1 MHASTFLLPLYK
13 NMRTLQA
20 VTERCSIKKAVLKIF
35 ATFKETQLCQRF
47 FSNNFIK
54 KQTLAQVLSCE
65 FC

>member
-1 MHASTFLLPLYK
+1 MP
-13 NMRTLQA
+13 TLQA
-20 VTERCSIKKAVLKIF
+20 VTERSSIKKAVLKIF
-35 ATFKETQLCQRF
+35 ATMKETQLCQRF